1 LATKTDLSFVV
12 GLARRKKGQKE
23 EGIMSLS
30 AQKSFVGTGLLA
42 QTNTSFANESVE
54 SNENWTSVKL
64 NWTSVNF
71 VLVEGVGLD
80 GQACFL
86 GHGCEMFAAFG
97 KHFVFVAEEKRGRG
111 KGKN

>member
-1 LATKTDLSFVV
+1 
-12 GLARRKKGQKE
+12 
-23 EGIMSLS
+23 MSLS
-30 AQKSFVGTGLLA
+30 AQHSFVGTGLLA

-86 GHGCEMFAAFG
+86 GHGCEMFAAFRQT
-97 KHFVFVAEEKRGRG
+97 FRVRGRREKG
-111 KGKN
+111 KGER